1 MKTITK
7 QNDGF
12 SGTLTDEVRIRMNDA
27 FEIFRTFF
35 NQKYGKSLVVKGNPG
50 SGKTTFSLELAA
62 KLVDS
67 QPIHYLSSRFTD
79 EPLKENFDFIDQIS
93 YRMKQRES
101 EGKKDLKY
109 VSTESL
115 KKLEGIIE
123 ETNMKK
129 DNDFSG
135 GLVFDITEVIPEINE
150 IYNFVEKNI
159 DRSPLIILDSIE
171 ALAEKYHI
179 DSTLIF
185 SVFQNDLVEK
195 SGAGL
200 VVVLESTGNERL
212 EYYSDGVVSLNNR
225 IVQNYLVRKLR
236 IEKLRGISIGSLPIY
251 SYTLLNGRFTI
262 FDSLNLDYPR
272 RKIGMP
278 GVAEIPPN
286 KVPLG
291 GEEIGKLL
299 QRGGNA
305 VDLGSIV
312 LFHRNTISDRTEMA
326 VDLLKN
332 SLVRTTIADGRGAM
346 DVSSSSYET
355 LKVLMSTT
363 EPDYLTHYIT
373 AEKTKRTN
381 QFIINLEGKSMI
393 SDFPMEVIEFFM
405 ASSKRPNV
413 YIFSTDFLNF
423 TYGENFIGELLSLI
437 NELRVTGI
445 IVIIADDNYY
455 SKLSHYAYLTI
466 HFMDVEGCIYL
477 NTGSDDHFVI
487 ETKIDDNGWTDYKLT
502 KTV

>member
-1 MKTITK
+1 
-7 QNDGF
+7 
-12 SGTLTDEVRIRMNDA
+12 MNEA
-27 FEIFRTFF
+27 FEIFKTFF
-35 NQKYGKSLVVKGNPG
+35 NQKYGKSLVIKGSPG

-62 KLVDS
+62 KLLET

-79 EPLKENFDFIDQIS
+79 EPLKENFDFIDKIS

-101 EGKKDLKY
+101 EGQRDLKY
-109 VSTESL
+109 VSTDSL

-123 ETNMKK
+123 QNNMKN
-129 DNDFSG
+129 DSDFSG
-135 GLVFDITEVIPEINE
+135 GLVFDITEVIPEIDE
-150 IYNFVEKNI
+150 IYRFVERNI
-159 DRSPLIILDSIE
+159 DKGPVIILDSIE

-179 DSTLIF
+179 DPTLIF

-200 VVVLESTGNERL
+200 VVVLESTGNEKL
-212 EYYSDGVVSLNNR
+212 EYYSDGVISLNSK

-251 SYTLLNGRFTI
+251 SYTLLNGRFSI
-262 FDSLNLDYPR
+262 FDSLYLDYPKK
-272 RKIGMP
+272 KIGMP
-278 GVAEIPPN
+278 SVEQQEEQ

-291 GEEIGKLL
+291 NEEIGKLL
-299 QRGGNA
+299 PHGDTS

-326 VDLLKN
+326 VNLVKN
-332 SLVRTTIADGRGAM
+332 TLIRTTIADGRGAM
-346 DVSSSSYET
+346 DISSSSYET
-355 LKVLMSTT
+355 LRVMMSTT
-363 EPDYLTHYIT
+363 DPDYLTHYIT
-373 AEKTKRTN
+373 AEKTKRTS
-381 QFIINLEGKSMI
+381 QFIINLEGKSI
-393 SDFPMEVIEFFM
+393 LQDFPMEVIEFFM

-423 TYGENFIGELLSLI
+423 TYGDNFEGELLSLI

-445 IVIIADDNYY
+445 IVIISDDNYY
-455 SKLSHYAYLTI
+455 RKLSHYAYLTV
-466 HFMDVEGCIYL
+466 HFIDVEGCIYL
-477 NTGSDDHFVI
+477 NTGSNDHFAI
-487 ETKIDDNGWTDYKLT
+487 ETITDKNGWTNYKLT